1 MMKCL
6 RCVLFNFQNHFF
18 PFHMILIIKSFVYFL
33 QTSSTPT
40 ASVEEASVGDST
52 KSSSPLHN
60 EIPENKSSAEQ
71 QNINER
77 TISSV
82 NKTVSSAPSDQSAA
96 TIADSEASKIAT
108 VSVEAKTTPVNNV
121 DSSASSNS
129 SSSNQNIIHTASS
142 SIDGSVGNDS
152 GIHIDESK
160 SQFFSIF
167 SVKLT
172 FYS

>member
-1 MMKCL
+1 
-6 RCVLFNFQNHFF
+6 
-18 PFHMILIIKSFVYFL
+18 MILIIKSFVYFL

-152 GIHIDESK
+152 EIHIDESK
-160 SQFFSIF
+160 LQFFSIS